1 MTKVKLADLSP
12 EERAALIA
20 ELEAKKTNEKNERR
34 KYKEI
39 ASESVKEIVSQLIVI
54 ATNMKEAKTKAFD
67 TLRTLA
73 ISKGEVFDVKDTQ
86 KTHTFTTLEGDKRIL
101 MGVREVNSW
110 DGTEE
115 SGVAKIK
122 EYLGSLVSNEKDR
135 QLVQMINS
143 MLKPD
148 KNGSL
153 DPRRIM
159 ELAKIADDAG
169 SDLFTDGINIIQQA
183 YSLTGTQVFL
193 EASIKD
199 ANGKWKNINKDFSEI
214 DVDSSW
220 LFQVPSEAASS

>member
-1 MTKVKLADLSP
+1 MSNLKLQDLTP
-12 EERAALIA
+12 EQKAALKA
-20 ELEAKKTNEKNERR
+20 EMQAEEAASKNERK

-39 ASESVKEIVSQLIVI
+39 ASECVVEIVKELSLI
-54 ATNMKEAKTKAFD
+54 ATSMKESKTKAFD

-86 KTHTFTTLEGDKRIL
+86 KTHTFTTIDGSMRIL
-101 MGVREVNSW
+101 MGVREINSW

-115 SGVAKIK
+115 TGVAKIK
-122 EYLGSLVSNEKDR
+122 EYLKTLITDAKAARLVEM
-135 QLVQMINS
+135 VNS

-159 ELAKIADDAG
+159 ELSKMADDAG
-169 SDLFTDGINIIQQA
+169 NDLFTDGINIINQA

-193 EASIKD
+193 EASVKD
-199 ANGKWKNINKDFSEI
+199 KLGKWKNINKDFSEI

-220 LFQVPSEAASS
+220 LFQAPSEIG